1 MSERT
6 KPGIINR
13 LHNSKD
19 AIIKG
24 AKNVGVV
31 AVAGGVLASG
41 IHLASE
47 YIDGEAE
54 KSARELRVAQTELNG
69 KIDGTFEPVFD
80 KGFDTVDTLRRTDPG
95 NVVVFGGQSSPS
107 MQGEVV
113 KPDGSRV
120 TIEVSFSAGTL
131 PADFTRD
138 RMDRLVVTTKEVN
151 GDSTSSYINRGP
163 QGNWKGGS
171 TIESE
176 YLSDPIMF
184 HVSEMGH
191 YLGKYSP
198 TPEEQA
204 NVAVHSAEQIAR
216 VVEEGLAEDG
226 EA

>member
-1 MSERT
+1 MNERRG
-6 KPGIINR
+6 PGIIDR
-13 LHNSKD
+13 LHDRKD

-24 AKNVGVV
+24 VKNVGAV
-31 AVAGGVLASG
+31 AVTGGVLFGG

-47 YIDGEAE
+47 GLDRSAE
-54 KSARELRVAQTELNG
+54 ESARELRVAQTELNG

-95 NVVVFGGQSSPS
+95 NVLVFGGQSSPS

-120 TIEVSFSAGTL
+120 SIEVRFPAGTL

-138 RMDRLVVTTKEVN
+138 TMDGLVVTTKEAN
-151 GDSTSSYINRGP
+151 GDSTSSYIDRGP

-171 TIESE
+171 TIKSG
-176 YLSDPIMF
+176 YLRDPIMF
-184 HVSEMGH
+184 HVTEMGH
-191 YLGKYSP
+191 YLGTYSP
-198 TPEEQA
+198 TLEEQA
-204 NVAVHSAEQIAR
+204 SVAVHSAEQIAGF
-216 VVEEGLAEDG
+216 VKEDLAEGG

>member
-1 MSERT
+1 MNERRG
-6 KPGIINR
+6 PGIIDR
-13 LHNSKD
+13 LHDRKD

-24 AKNVGVV
+24 VKRVGAV

-47 YIDGEAE
+47 NIDRSAE
-54 KSARELRVAQTELNG
+54 ESARELRVAQTELNG

-120 TIEVSFSAGTL
+120 SIQVSFSAGTL

-138 RMDRLVVTTKEVN
+138 TMDGLVVTTKEAN
-151 GDSTSSYINRGP
+151 GDSTFSHIDRGP
-163 QGNWKGGS
+163 QGNWMGGS

-176 YLSDPIMF
+176 YLRDPVMF
-184 HVSEMGH
+184 HVSEINH

-204 NVAVHSAEQIAR
+204 SVAVRSAEQIAR
-216 VVEEGLAEDG
+216 IVEEDLAEGG

>member
-6 KPGIINR
+6 ELGIINR

-24 AKNVGVV
+24 AKKVGAV
-31 AVAGGVLASG
+31 AVTGGVLFGG

-47 YIDGEAE
+47 NTDRSAE
-54 KSARELRVAQTELNG
+54 ESARELRVVQTELNG

-95 NVVVFGGQSSPS
+95 NVLVFGDQSSPS

-120 TIEVSFSAGTL
+120 SIEVSFSAGTL

-138 RMDRLVVTTKEVN
+138 RMDGIVVTTKEVN
-151 GDSTSSYINRGP
+151 GDSTFSYIDRGP
-163 QGNWKGGS
+163 QGNWMGGS

-176 YLSDPIMF
+176 YLRDPIVF
-184 HVSEMGH
+184 NVREINH

-204 NVAVHSAEQIAR
+204 SVAVHSAEQIAS
-216 VVEEGLAEDG
+216 VVEEGLAEGG